1 MSWISETVFTPLT
14 HKEIVKD
21 HSDCELELPF
31 ALWNVHEPLKSKN
44 GRWRLE
50 LGMFEFQGVKECTRD
65 SWYGFGYLGE
75 SLLGLSWKQF
85 LGWVIEVARLTL
97 NVDPAIPLAGVWIWE
112 KKWAEHHDPSLC
124 FLTADTA
131 VSCSRWHAAPP
142 IMDCT
147 PNCEPKWIIHSLRHF
162 CQEFHHINEKTNKIR
177 LSF

>member
-21 HSDCELELPF
+21 HSDCELELSF
-31 ALWNVHEPLKSKN
+31 ALWNVHEPMKSKN

-65 SWYGFGYLGE
+65 SWYGFGYPGE

-85 LGWVIEVARLTL
+85 LDWVIEVARLTL

-131 VSCSRWHAAPP
+131 VSCSHWHTAPP
-142 IMDCT
+142 IMT
-147 PNCEPKWIIHSLRHF
+147 VPQTVSPNESSIPLATFVKNFTTLMR
-162 CQEFHHINEKTNKIR
+162 R
-177 LSF
+177 LIK